1 MLGRQKSRT
10 APTSKGSEKSSG
22 GRVAYRNFKRD
33 DFDTEVATDC
43 VIINANPQRVADMPA
58 RHMFLRVPIQNEEYW
73 IVVED
78 KAADRFTDR
87 FNKLREEGRTMESA
101 AASAA

>member
-1 MLGRQKSRT
+1 
-10 APTSKGSEKSSG
+10 
-22 GRVAYRNFKRD
+22 
-33 DFDTEVATDC
+33 
-43 VIINANPQRVADMPA
+43 
-58 RHMFLRVPIQNEEYW
+58 MFLRVPIQNEEYW

>member
-1 MLGRQKSRT
+1 
-10 APTSKGSEKSSG
+10 
-22 GRVAYRNFKRD
+22 
-33 DFDTEVATDC
+33 
-43 VIINANPQRVADMPA
+43 MPA